1 MTQPPI
7 LLVDDDLS
15 LAQTLT
21 GALES
26 RGLPVD
32 HCASGEVAIELIAAK
47 RYPLVIIDVILEKG
61 VSGVYVVD
69 AIRKLPAAQRPDV
82 FMLSDARANVRG
94 IDHQVVTAVMLKPI
108 NFELFTDYVEA
119 TYRRAVGPVTPPP
132 VVMAEHHHTLAPR
145 SPRTFCGACGN
156 EIIPWVSQIPAVAL
170 SVLDTDDTF
179 DAWLDMPCQTCGK
192 APRLAGG
199 RSDLGE

>member
-21 GALES
+21 GAMES
-26 RGLPVD
+26 RALPVD

-47 RYPLVIIDVILEKG
+47 RYPLVIIDVILEQG

-69 AIRKLPAAQRPDV
+69 AIRKIPGAQRPDV
-82 FMLSDARANVRG
+82 LMLSDAKGTMRG
-94 IDHQVVTAVMLKPI
+94 IDHTVVTAVMLKPI

-132 VVMAEHHHTLAPR
+132 TVVPAHEHKGSRR
-145 SPRTFCGACGN
+145 SARTFCGACGN
-156 EIIPWVSQIPAVAL
+156 EIMPWLSQIPAVAL

-192 APRLAGG
+192 APRVVGG
-199 RSDLGE
+199 RSDLSE